1 MNKAILLASV
11 LISSLAA
18 MAMMTSINAGTSVKD
33 PMYSGSSVCARILRA
48 SGIVEDLGCNEN
60 TWTNTGKNWT
70 RDCIGQF
77 ACGATAFKYL
87 AVGNGSAPSATS
99 TTLAGEIADCGFNR
113 TTAGTYV
120 TEGASVGNWT
130 IYQTWTS
137 TCNNEVVN
145 TTAVFNATSAGTML
159 AGTTITSATLQSS
172 DQLQVNYTKWVA

>member
-1 MNKAILLASV
+1 MNKAILLASI
-11 LISSLAA
+11 LIASLAA
-18 MAMMTSINAGTSVKD
+18 MAMMTSNTGISIKE
-33 PMYSGSSVCARILRA
+33 PMHSSSSVCAQIIRA
-48 SGIVEDLGCNEN
+48 DGTTEDLGCKEN
-60 TWTNTGKNWT
+60 VWTNTGKNWT

-77 ACGATAFKYL
+77 LCGATAFKYL

-99 TTLAGEIADCGFNR
+99 TTLDSEITTCGFNR

-120 TEGASVGNWT
+120 TEQASVGNWT

-137 TCNNEVVN
+137 TCNNLVVN
-145 TTAVFNATSAGTML
+145 STAVFNATSAGTML

>member
-11 LISSLAA
+11 LIASLAA
-18 MAMMTSINAGTSVKD
+18 MAMMTSINTGISIRE
-33 PMYSGSSVCARILRA
+33 PMHSGSSVCAQITRA
-48 SGIVEDLGCNEN
+48 DGTTEDLGCREN
-60 TWTNTGKNWT
+60 VWTNTGKNWT

-77 ACGATAFKYL
+77 ICGATAFKYL
-87 AVGNGSAPSATS
+87 ALGNTTAPAAAS
-99 TTLAGEIADCGFNR
+99 TTLAGEIADCGLAR
-113 TTAGTYV
+113 ASGTYI

-130 IYQTWTS
+130 IYYTWTS